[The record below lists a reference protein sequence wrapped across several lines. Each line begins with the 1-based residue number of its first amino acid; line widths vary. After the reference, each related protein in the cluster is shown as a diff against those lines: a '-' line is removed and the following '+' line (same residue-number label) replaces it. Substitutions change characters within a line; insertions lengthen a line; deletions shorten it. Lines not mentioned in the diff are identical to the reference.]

1 MSDKAN
7 EKVPSVVEE
16 NTEQN
21 EVAQAQQSQELQE
34 PKNVQE
40 LTNYIQSM
48 LQQMQDRFQTMSD
61 QVIFSVKSKILPLK
75 YYVKSMLQNVEV
87 LKCLFC
93 NFKSCVDFV
102 IILIFQPSKSA
113 KIHEVQNSE
122 PSNVLKWQILS
133 L

>member
-1 MSDKAN
+1 MSEKTN

-16 NTEQN
+16 NTEHN

-61 QVIFSVKSKILPLK
+61 QVINSVKSSMISQLFLK
-75 YYVKSMLQNVEV
+75 RS
-87 LKCLFC
+87 
-93 NFKSCVDFV
+93 
-102 IILIFQPSKSA
+102 
-113 KIHEVQNSE
+113 
-122 PSNVLKWQILS
+122 
-133 L
+133 

>member
-1 MSDKAN
+1 MKRTDAKWFVNKTATTNKEKIEKKAVPKTFYYSFSPTFYTRNMSDKTN

-61 QVIFSVKSKILPLK
+61 QVIIFPWNWRRIHGFSKDVFTL
-75 YYVKSMLQNVEV
+75 
-87 LKCLFC
+87 
-93 NFKSCVDFV
+93 
-102 IILIFQPSKSA
+102 
-113 KIHEVQNSE
+113 
-122 PSNVLKWQILS
+122 
-133 L
+133 

>member
-61 QVIFSVKSKILPLK
+61 QVNFFREIEDEFIFFSKELSI
-75 YYVKSMLQNVEV
+75 
-87 LKCLFC
+87 F
-93 NFKSCVDFV
+93 VDYFT
-102 IILIFQPSKSA
+102 
-113 KIHEVQNSE
+113 N
-122 PSNVLKWQILS
+122 
-133 L
+133 

>member
-1 MSDKAN
+1 MSDKTN

-61 QVIFSVKSKILPLK
+61 QVNFFREIEDEFMVFIKMSSL
-75 YYVKSMLQNVEV
+75 LQ
-87 LKCLFC
+87 
-93 NFKSCVDFV
+93 
-102 IILIFQPSKSA
+102 IISRIDEMAGRIDDLEHNINDLM
-113 KIHEVQNSE
+113 VQAGQGEGTPALTSE
-122 PSNVLKWQILS
+122 HQHQK
-133 L
+133 